1 MTPNI
6 RRRVAVAAAAALLVS
21 AGCGKVTDPDPLIGT
36 FLASTL
42 TVTPAGQSVVDV
54 LAQGGT
60 LGLNVAN
67 NFVAAGTLIL
77 PASVTGVAVFAASM
91 AGTAVRTGTTVRFT
105 QSADTFVRNL
115 TFTLVENRLEAVSQV
130 VAGTTYTVVLTRQ

>member
-6 RRRVAVAAAAALLVS
+6 RRRAAAATAALLVA
-21 AGCGKVTDPDPLIGT
+21 AGCGKVTDPDPLVGT
-36 FLASTL
+36 FLASTF

-67 NFVAAGTLIL
+67 NFVTAGTLIL
-77 PASVTGVAVFAASM
+77 PASVTGGAVFTASM
-91 AGTAVRTGTTVRFT
+91 TGTAVRTGATVRFT

-115 TFTLVENRLEAVSQV
+115 TFTLTENRLEAVSQV
-130 VAGTTYTVVLTRQ
+130 VAGTTYSVVLTRQ

>member
-1 MTPNI
+1 MTPLI
-6 RRRVAVAAAAALLVS
+6 RRRVAVAVAALLVS
-21 AGCGKVTDPDPLIGT
+21 AGCGKVADPDPLIGT

-60 LGLNVAN
+60 LGVNVAN
-67 NFVAAGTLIL
+67 NFVTAGTLIL
-77 PASVTGVAVFAASM
+77 PASVTGGPVFTANM
-91 AGTAVRTGTTVRFT
+91 TGTAVRTGATVRFT

-130 VAGTTYTVVLTRQ
+130 VAGTTYSVVLTRQ

>member
-1 MTPNI
+1 MTPHI
-6 RRRVAVAAAAALLVS
+6 RRRIAVAAAALLVS
-21 AGCGKVTDPDPLIGT
+21 AGCRKVTDPDPLIGT

-67 NFVAAGTLIL
+67 NFVTAGTLIL
-77 PASVTGVAVFAASM
+77 PASITGGAVFTASM
-91 AGTAVRTGTTVRFT
+91 TGTAVRTGTTVRFT

-115 TFTLVENRLEAVSQV
+115 TFTLTENRLEAVSQV
-130 VAGTTYTVVLTRQ
+130 VAGTTYSVVLTRQ